1 MRFLLQ
7 PADADA
13 GRPVEAASAAAD
25 AGLDGVLLAAHDE
38 LPAPLLTAAFVGGAV
53 PDVLIAAEVVLGDR
67 HPLEVAEE
75 ALVADQACGGRLIL
89 VVRPAVDC
97 ADAFAEALDLLR
109 VAIVPRPFR
118 FRGER
123 WRVPANLPE
132 NVDAHDELVRVTPAP
147 ARARLELWCSGVPVE
162 VASDRGLGHVADAD
176 AENLGTGPVASAV
189 PSHDPRARRQGWSAP
204 DELVRELRASRTA
217 TGQDWAVVR
226 APIAV
231 AGAIGRQV
239 RPRVQLDRLPEGL
252 EAHWAE
258 IS

>member
-7 PADADA
+7 PAGADA
-13 GRPVEAASAAAD
+13 ARPVEAARAAAD
-25 AGLDGVLLAAHDE
+25 AGLDGVLLAAHDD

-53 PDVLIAAEVVLGDR
+53 PDVLIAAEVALGDR

-89 VVRPAVDC
+89 VVRPASGVE
-97 ADAFAEALDLLR
+97 DAFAEALDLLR

-147 ARARLELWCSGVPVE
+147 ARARLELWCSGVPVA
-162 VASDRGLGHVADAD
+162 VAAARGLGHLAEAADAPSTP
-176 AENLGTGPVASAV
+176 ASGGPG
-189 PSHDPRARRQGWSAP
+189 HDPRGRRVCGGDP
-204 DELVRELRASRTA
+204 EGLVRELRASRAA

-226 APIAV
+226 VPAAD
-231 AGAIGRQV
+231 AGAIGRRV

-252 EAHWAE
+252 EAHWAG